1 MLVYVV
7 YVALIGSKHRSE
19 SLFQN
24 LSVDIAEV
32 QNLWDIVL
40 LGGDFNA
47 RTVTLLDT
55 IDTNDLCELLQV
67 PELAE
72 IEQPNVVA
80 KQ

>member
-1 MLVYVV
+1 V